1 MQLIFHCVHQVDGV
15 TRART
20 GLLTSRGGSLP
31 LNHTFNLELE
41 RARLLKLVVLTPYP
55 GAETTTT
62 KGSDSTAATRNR
74 VCCLGAVSIPPL
86 FKGRRVKREL
96 KVHVNVVDAV
106 LCLTVVIVPSTSLMR
121 GTVRDATEG
130 VSIPV
135 DFILSEGILANLS
148 S

>member
-41 RARLLKLVVLTPYP
+41 RARLLKLVCSPLTPGLRP
-55 GAETTTT
+55 PPRR
-62 KGSDSTAATRNR
+62 AATTQQRPGTGSA
-74 VCCLGAVSIPPL
+74 VWGLCPYPLCSKVGAT
-86 FKGRRVKREL
+86 REL
-96 KVHVNVVDAV
+96 KVHMNVVDAV
-106 LCLTVVIVPSTSLMR
+106 LCLAVVIVPSTSLMR

>member
-1 MQLIFHCVHQVDGV
+1 M
-15 TRART
+15 
-20 GLLTSRGGSLP
+20 
-31 LNHTFNLELE
+31 
-41 RARLLKLVVLTPYP
+41 
-55 GAETTTT
+55 
-62 KGSDSTAATRNR
+62 
-74 VCCLGAVSIPPL
+74 
-86 FKGRRVKREL
+86 
-96 KVHVNVVDAV
+96 NVVDAV